1 MSDEL
6 RWCKNFLH
14 AVYFRGHHKTR
25 VRKKNIKRV
34 YRLRD
39 YAFKRWGYFPYPE
52 EWRRE
57 DKQFAKNTT
66 L

>member
-6 RWCKNFLH
+6 KWCNNFRK
-14 AVYFRGHHKTR
+14 AVALRGHKKDR

-39 YAFKRWGYFPYPE
+39 YAFKRWGCFPYPP
-52 EWRRE
+52 EWRIHDR
-57 DKQFAKNTT
+57 Q